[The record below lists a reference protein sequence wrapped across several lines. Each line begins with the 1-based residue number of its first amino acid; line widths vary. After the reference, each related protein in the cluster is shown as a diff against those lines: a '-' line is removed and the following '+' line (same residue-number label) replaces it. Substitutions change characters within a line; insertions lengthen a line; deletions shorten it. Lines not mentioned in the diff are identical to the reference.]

1 MYQSLLRD
9 SRLIDFLLKADLEL
23 AAEARAAG
31 CSCGGALH
39 AAHYERKPRGGP
51 EGVSAQATVRFSFCC
66 ERDGCRRRT
75 TPPSLRFLERK
86 VFFAAVVLLV
96 PVLRDG
102 PTPPRLER
110 LREQLGVSGRTVR
123 RWCRF
128 WREVFASGRVW
139 AAARARLA
147 VCPRREALPRCM
159 LEAFCGSGPAERV
172 IGVLRLV
179 SGQAC

>member
-1 MYQSLLRD
+1 LYQSLLRD
-9 SRLIDFLLKADLEL
+9 SRLIEFLLKVDNEL
-23 AAEARAAG
+23 AAQTRTAG

-51 EGVSAQATVRFSFCC
+51 DGVSGEAKMRFSFCC
-66 ERDGCRRRT
+66 AREGCRRRT
-75 TPPSLRFLERK
+75 RPPSLRFLERK
-86 VFFAAVVLLV
+86 VFYAVVVLLV

-102 PTPPRLER
+102 PTPPRLGR

-128 WREVFASGRVW
+128 WREVFASSRVW
-139 AAARARLA
+139 AAARARVA
-147 VCPRREALPRCM
+147 VAAAGELPRCM
-159 LEAFCGSGPAERV
+159 LDGFCDSEPAERV